1 MSGWKDDDRFD
12 DVAEESMSNIIT
24 LNTADGETVDFEFL
38 DLIEYDGE
46 EYVVLLPVVDEEED
60 GSELVILKVE
70 ANEENPELENYA
82 SVEDDDAL
90 QAVFRIFKEKF
101 KDLFNYLDEE

>member
-1 MSGWKDDDRFD
+1 
-12 DVAEESMSNIIT
+12 
-24 LNTADGETVDFEFL
+24 
-38 DLIEYDGE
+38 
-46 EYVVLLPVVDEEED
+46 
-60 GSELVILKVE
+60 LKVE